1 MQAERKRRAEKK
13 KRKEEN
19 ELRAM
24 NMLSQPDPRKLARMS
39 KKQFLNAVHNKN
51 RKK

>member
-19 ELRAM
+19 QLRSAQKVVIT
-24 NMLSQPDPRKLARMS
+24 NPKKLAKMS
-39 KKQFLNAVHNKN
+39 KKQFLRTVHLNK
-51 RKK
+51 